1 MTKKQKKMLR
11 RILLAAALTLC
22 AILVL
27 QFVALPWY
35 GQLILWLIPYLV
47 IGYDVLRKALL
58 GIKNGEVFDENF
70 LMAVAT
76 VGAMGCGEYAEGVAV
91 MLFYQVGELFQS
103 YAVGKSRRSISE
115 LMDIR
120 PDSANLEQPDGSL
133 EVVDPDEV
141 TVGSVIVVRPGEKI
155 PIDGKVLSGESTL
168 NTAALT
174 GESRPRS
181 VRPGDEVIS
190 GCVNEDGLLRIA
202 TTRLYGES
210 TVAKILDLVENSS
223 LKKAKVENFITKF
236 AHWYTPAV
244 CLAALVLAVLPPLIL
259 GGGWTVWVLRALTF
273 LVISC
278 PCALVISIPLTFF
291 GGIGGASRCG
301 ILVKGGNYLE
311 ALAHTGV
318 AAFDKTGTLTRGV
331 FEVTRVSP
339 AEGTSREDLLETA
352 ALAERFSSHPISKS
366 LREACPDVDTRR
378 AADAQE
384 IAGQGVRT
392 LVDGRVVLAGN
403 ARLMDAN
410 HIAYTPDDGAG
421 SIVYVARDGQ
431 FLGSLLISDEEKPT
445 AAAAMKDLRQQGV
458 RTVMLTGDSPAVADK
473 VAKELGIDEV
483 HAGLLPADK
492 VQQVET
498 LLTQKPADKMLVFA
512 GDGINDAPVLMRA
525 DIGIAM
531 GALGSDAA
539 IEAAD
544 VVLMD
549 DDPAKIG
556 LAMRIARKC
565 MAIVYQNIVFAL
577 GVKFLCLLL
586 SAVGVANMWW
596 AVFADVGVM
605 VLAVLNATRM
615 LNVKSYR

>member
-22 AILVL
+22 AVLVL

-58 GIKNGEVFDENF
+58 GIRNGEVFDENF

-181 VRPGDEVIS
+181 VRSGDEVIS

-223 LKKAKVENFITKF
+223 LKKAKAENFITKF

-244 CLAALVLAVLPPLIL
+244 CLAALVLAVLPPLVL

-339 AEGTSREDLLETA
+339 AEGISREDLLETA

-410 HIAYTPDDGAG
+410 CIAYTPDDGAG

>member
-22 AILVL
+22 AVLVL

-58 GIKNGEVFDENF
+58 GIRNGEVFDENF

-141 TVGSVIVVRPGEKI
+141 TVGAVIVVRPGEKI

>member
-22 AILVL
+22 AVLVL

-58 GIKNGEVFDENF
+58 GIRNGEVFDENF

-120 PDSANLEQPDGSL
+120 PDSANLEQSDGSL

-339 AEGTSREDLLETA
+339 AEGISREDLLETA

-366 LREACPDVDTRR
+366 LREACPDIDTLR

-410 HIAYTPDDGAG
+410 CIAYTPDDGAG